1 MQNVTLKMSPQQIKK
16 MEEHY
21 QPYQREKTPAYSVFQ
36 AKKDQVTV
44 TAYQTGKVVF
54 QGREAEE
61 EAGIW
66 GKVLPAE
73 KTDSQLAGLPHDFQ
87 QWSVLGSDEVGNGSY
102 FGPLVVGAAYVSRE
116 NLPLIKELG
125 VKDSKSLT
133 DGQIRSIAQDVKVS
147 IPYKLLVVQPQKYNQ
162 IQPQMTQNKMKALLH
177 NQALGFVLKEVSPEE
192 PEAILIDQFEPRE
205 SYLKHI
211 KESPVPVT
219 QNLYFA
225 TKGESAH
232 PAVAAA
238 SILAR
243 DQFLQEMD
251 RLSEQAGM
259 KLPGGANA
267 LVDETAAEI
276 LLQPYLDLG
285 HFAKL
290 HFSNTQKAQKIAQK
304 RKNRN

>member
-1 MQNVTLKMSPQQIKK
+1 MQSVTLKMSPREINK
-16 MEEHY
+16 MEEY
-21 QPYQREKTPAYSVFQ
+21 YRPYKREKKPDYSIFQ
-36 AKKDQVTV
+36 AKKDKVTV

-54 QGREAEE
+54 QGRDAAE

-66 GKVLPAE
+66 GKVSPVGKADKPKTSLP
-73 KTDSQLAGLPHDFQ
+73 PDFH

-102 FGPLVVGAAYVSRE
+102 FGPLVVGAAYISRE
-116 NLPLIKELG
+116 KFPLVKELG
-125 VKDSKSLT
+125 VKDSKILT
-133 DGQIRSIAQDVKVS
+133 DEQIRSIAQDLKDS

-177 NQALGFVLKEVSPEE
+177 NQALGFVLKEISPEE

-211 KESPVPVT
+211 KESPAPVT
-219 QNLYFA
+219 QKLYFA

-232 PAVAAA
+232 LAVAAA

-243 DQFLQEMD
+243 DQFLDEMD
-251 RLSEQAGM
+251 RLSKQAGM

-267 LVDETAAEI
+267 LVDETAAKI
-276 LLQPYLDLG
+276 LLRPDLDLEN
-285 HFAKL
+285 FAKL
-290 HFSNTQKAQKIAQK
+290 HFSNTQKAQKIAPK